1 MPIWSVNN
9 SISLSPNNLPHH
21 RKKISLLDE
30 ILFYTAAIGT
40 APGVPYADQGVMAGF
55 PSPAQDYMEK
65 SIDLNDFLITNRS
78 SCFVAKVV
86 GTSMIDMHIQ
96 PGDLVVVDK
105 AVMPH
110 DGNVVVAY
118 INGEFTMKKID
129 FSERKTKGIIWLRPA
144 NPAYPSIRITAD
156 EDFRVW
162 GVVTGHI
169 RKL

>member
-1 MPIWSVNN
+1 MDE
-9 SISLSPNNLPHH
+9 
-21 RKKISLLDE
+21 LL
-30 ILFYTAAIGT
+30 FFTTAIGT
-40 APGVPYADQGVMAGF
+40 SAGIPYADQGIKAGF

-65 SIDLNDFLITNRS
+65 RIDLNDFLITNRS

-86 GTSMIDMHIQ
+86 GTSMIDMQIQ

-105 AVMPH
+105 AVIPRN
-110 DGNVVVAY
+110 GNVVVAY
-118 INGEFTMKKID
+118 INGEFTMKQID
-129 FSERKTKGIIWLRPA
+129 LSERDSKGIIWLRPA
-144 NPAYPSIRITAD
+144 NPAYPPIRITAE